1 MQAIATSLHFRAPPG
16 GYSYRGFQLFI
27 MQSRTFTYLTAR
39 AEENA
44 MMLCQGQ
51 KKQEKDSVLRAGRGS
66 GMHRNTSSRIIIA

>member
-1 MQAIATSLHFRAPPG
+1 MQAVATHLHFRAPPG

-27 MQSRTFTYLTAR
+27 MQSRTFIYLTAR

-44 MMLCQGQ
+44 MMLCQGH
-51 KKQEKDSVLRAGRGS
+51 KKEEKDSVMRAGRVS